1 MCRTVTLTVK
11 SKDLEKVLGSLKL
24 NKEFAENTTL
34 TLTVDIEDTKEN
46 YKILCK
52 SQEIL
57 DWDFT
62 SYLEEKEEE
71 NSSKPSSIVNNIEEA
86 IKSVRESIFDKTK
99 LIKEDNK
106 ILRNHTKD
114 IIQNYIKTYDDIIE
128 FILLSW
134 RLSSK
139 FNVYSLDLV
148 KDYII
153 PGIIQNQTDI
163 SEVKSLDRKIIQ
175 LITSYYSGVRTE
187 EVLNDVIQKIQDSW
201 ETLGSIPNVESLIL
215 LLFGPIDNKKEND

>member
-46 YKILCK
+46 YQTLCK

-62 SYLEEKEEE
+62 SQEKEEE
-71 NSSKPSSIVNNIEEA
+71 ETSKPSSIVNNIEEA
-86 IKSVRESIFDKTK
+86 IKSVKESIFDKTK
-99 LIKEDNK
+99 LIEEDDK

-114 IIQNYIKTYDDIIE
+114 IIQNYIKTYDDFIE

-139 FNVYSLDLV
+139 FNIYSLDLV

-153 PGIIQNQTDI
+153 PGIIRNQTDI

-175 LITSYYSGVRTE
+175 LITSYYSGVRVE
-187 EVLNDVIQKIQDSW
+187 EALDDVIQKVQDSW
-201 ETLGSIPNVESLIL
+201 ETLGSIPNVESLVL

>member
-46 YKILCK
+46 YQTLCK
-52 SQEIL
+52 SQKIL

-62 SYLEEKEEE
+62 SQEKEEE
-71 NSSKPSSIVNNIEEA
+71 TSKPSSIVNNIEEA
-86 IKSVRESIFDKTK
+86 IKSVKESIFDKTK
-99 LIKEDNK
+99 LIEEDDK

-114 IIQNYIKTYDDIIE
+114 IIQNYIKTYDDFIE

-139 FNVYSLDLV
+139 FNIYSLDLV

-153 PGIIQNQTDI
+153 PGIIRNQTDI

-175 LITSYYSGVRTE
+175 LITSYYSGVRVE
-187 EVLNDVIQKIQDSW
+187 EALDDVIQKVQDSW
-201 ETLGSIPNVESLIL
+201 ETLGSIPNVESLVL

>member
-34 TLTVDIEDTKEN
+34 TLTIDIEDTKEN
-46 YKILCK
+46 YQTLCK
-52 SQEIL
+52 SREIL

-62 SYLEEKEEE
+62 SQEKEEE
-71 NSSKPSSIVNNIEEA
+71 ISKPSSIVDNIEEA
-86 IKSVRESIFDKTK
+86 IKSVRESIVNKTK
-99 LIKEDNK
+99 LTEEGDK

-139 FNVYSLDLV
+139 FSVYSLDLV

-153 PGIIQNQTDI
+153 PGIIRNQTDI

-175 LITSYYSGVRTE
+175 LITSYYSGVRAE
-187 EVLNDVIQKIQDSW
+187 KVLDDVIQKIQDSW
-201 ETLGSIPNVESLIL
+201 ETLGSIPNVESLVL
-215 LLFGPIDNKKEND
+215 LLFGPVDNKEEND